1 MGAGLGE
8 SHPSQGGQPFLWEPS
23 FRRAVGPGAVLVTG
37 QGLAKKCSYRGP
49 LLGGKRA
56 CPPAAWAEPGD
67 SLGTWAGVTG
77 ISVWRGVRADRGGL
91 GLGLSSV
98 LLPLA
103 GVAHLRAGEQV
114 VYRAWRQAQGAP
126 LAGGKEHE
134 VSREAAQDGDPAAGQ
149 WPDSHCHSGGDC
161 HSEPRRRGLGGQH
174 PLPALCGWGV
184 QEGGPS

>member
-98 LLPLA
+98 LLPS
-103 GVAHLRAGEQV
+103 
-114 VYRAWRQAQGAP
+114 P
-126 LAGGKEHE
+126 
-134 VSREAAQDGDPAAGQ
+134 
-149 WPDSHCHSGGDC
+149 
-161 HSEPRRRGLGGQH
+161 
-174 PLPALCGWGV
+174 PLPTPPHLPWSHL
-184 QEGGPS
+184 QEGGPDILTRVWHLQSKLVPRCTVGLPFIRLFLWGLEHKEAVDSSS